1 MSLDERGLNI
11 LKLLVNNPTISGPQ
25 LEKEA
30 GLSRKQLS
38 YSLAKIN
45 FYLKENGFE
54 EIGRMRTGKFII
66 PHNVIN
72 SYKTNQFTFD
82 EGAYV
87 FIEKERLYL
96 IALILLQH
104 KEELSINHFT
114 SILRISKNTVLNDLK
129 KLQTV
134 ILQEFDLKLW
144 YDRSKGYY
152 LVGKEYEKRTLM
164 IRMIQSILP
173 LLSGESILLS
183 ILEID
188 EERIRMLCADV
199 EEVEKTLKVR
209 YTDER
214 IREIPFI
221 LYFIL
226 IRIEAQKFLDVLPED
241 YQHIAGTS
249 EYGSIMNIF
258 AKYDIQNTMDKL
270 YLVSQF
276 QISSVN
282 FEDSRSK
289 KFEKELAEAAE
300 KTLENFEN
308 LVCIRFQD
316 RKALLDA
323 LIQHLKPALYRIR
336 YQYHIEGNILNMILP
351 HHSYLFEITRHAM
364 VPFEEM
370 FHILIPQEEMAYITI
385 LFGGWMTKEGTL
397 DFLEKKRRAIVV
409 CTNGISISNFL
420 FLKLKE
426 AFPELEFLCSLSS
439 RQFYEYHKEYDVV
452 FATVHLDTA
461 VPQFLVKPIMD
472 DNDLHN
478 LRKKVFNELLN
489 KTIYEVNS
497 ASLLHVIGKYV
508 DVKDRKGLL
517 TALKSYLGETTQEM
531 VLTEHCH
538 QMDTNNLHDLL
549 TPETVHIAEHELTW
563 MEAIQTASEPL
574 LRNGCITTKYI
585 ENMIYSV
592 KYDKPIWTI
601 ADGLLLAHASVEEGV
616 NALGMSLLKL
626 PESICFNG
634 YMEAVIVVV
643 MATPNREI
651 HLKALY
657 ALIDIVENED
667 DFNRMKSTDSISEIL
682 DIISKERYE
691 VC

>member
-11 LKLLVNNPTISGPQ
+11 LKLLVNNPTISGSQ

-38 YSLAKIN
+38 YSLGKIN
-45 FYLKENGFE
+45 FYLKENGYE

-129 KLQTV
+129 KLQTT
-134 ILQEFDLKLW
+134 ILQEFDVKLW

-188 EERIRMLCADV
+188 EKRIRMLCADV
-199 EEVEKTLKVR
+199 EEVERTLKVR

-249 EYGSIMNIF
+249 EYGAIINIF
-258 AKYDIQNTMDKL
+258 SKYDIQNTMDKL

-300 KTLENFEN
+300 KTLTNFEN

-385 LFGGWMTKEGTL
+385 LFGGWMTKEGML
-397 DFLEKKRRAIVV
+397 DFLEKKRKAIVV

-426 AFPELEFLCSLSS
+426 AFPELDFLCSLSS

-472 DNDLHN
+472 DTDLHN

-497 ASLLHVIGKYV
+497 TSLLHVIGKYV
-508 DVKDRKGLL
+508 DVKDRKGLMA
-517 TALKSYLGETTQEM
+517 ALKNYLGETTQK
-531 VLTEHCH
+531 
-538 QMDTNNLHDLL
+538 
-549 TPETVHIAEHELTW
+549 TVPGLTW
-563 MEAIQTASEPL
+563 IEAIQTASEPL
-574 LRNGCITTKYI
+574 LKSGCITTKYV
-585 ENMIYSV
+585 ENMIHSV
-592 KYDKPIWTI
+592 TCDKPIWTI
-601 ADGLLLAHASVEEGV
+601 ADGLILAHASVEEGV

-626 PESICFNG
+626 PESISFNG
-634 YMEAVIVVV
+634 YMNAGIVVV

-657 ALIDIVENED
+657 ALIDIVENET
-667 DFNRMKSTDSISEIL
+667 DFNRMKSADSITEIL

-691 VC
+691 TC